1 MATVAKG
8 VTVGGSDYYFWQTG
22 VTARGTT
29 KAYLLATSTSPTST
43 QQGVVALAET
53 GVYLDTTA
61 GKLVATSVYG
71 AVWNDY
77 AEYRKGDAAPGRCVC
92 ETGKGDLVES
102 TERLQAAPVIVSDT
116 FGFAIGETEEAKL
129 PIAVSGRV
137 LVYTYENRDEFK
149 AGDAVCAAPG
159 GTVSIMTRDEIR
171 EYPDR
176 IVGIVSEIPD
186 YETWGTGNVPVNG
199 RIWVKVR

>member
-8 VTVGGSDYYFWQTG
+8 VTVGSNDYYFWQTG

-29 KAYLLATSTSPTST
+29 KAYLLATSTSPTAT

-77 AEYRKGDAAPGRCVC
+77 AEFRRGKAKAGSCVC
-92 ETGKGDLVES
+92 ETGNGDLVES
-102 TERLQAAPVIVSDT
+102 SERLQPAPAIVSDT
-116 FGFAIGETEEAKL
+116 FGFAIGETEDATL

-137 LVYTYENRDEFK
+137 LAYPYEDRRMFK

-159 GTVSIMTRDEIR
+159 GTVSIMTREEIK

-186 YETWGTGNVPVNG
+186 YETWGTGNVPVDG
-199 RIWVKVR
+199 RIWIKVK